1 VVICYMD
8 EVMGS
13 MDEVMGSMEKV
24 MGSLQ
29 CTAQTI
35 PPWDTPV

>member
-8 EVMGS
+8 EVMGY